1 MSQLLK
7 PRFFCPSQSAL
18 HSYKRHTDGLMSL
31 DQLRQAAFIQWGVV
45 REIQVKLRAVK
56 G

>member
-31 DQLRQAAFIQWGVV
+31 DQLHQAAFIQWGVV
-45 REIQVKLRAVK
+45 REIRVRLWVK